1 MIRKAAA
8 FALVLAA
15 CVPSATDDSSTTS
28 TVLDPTTTT
37 VAPTTSTAPTT
48 TLPATTTS
56 TSTTTLPPTTT
67 TTTTL
72 VAGNWAS
79 QPLITTGFGALGWWD
94 GSTWVDAEV
103 EGALPVS
110 GGEDYQVAV
119 IGLEATTTGGPET
132 VVCEPFVNN
141 LGVVLANED
150 VLGEWP
156 GPYGVAI
163 SAPWDLQPHL
173 VQAFVDNG
181 TYAGHAQTL
190 LANRGLNVATP
201 LIKQLFRVDLEG
213 DGINEV
219 IVVAESLTNGY
230 LPVAG
235 DYSIVFMRKV
245 VQGDVQTAILGA
257 SIITDPGTQFVLG
270 YSIGAV
276 ADLNGDGKMEIVL
289 DTAAFEGLAV
299 AVWEYAN
306 DDLGPIQVFE
316 TGCGS

>member
-1 MIRKAAA
+1 MTRRLG
-8 FALVLAA
+8 ALAVLIAA
-15 CVPSATDDSSTTS
+15 CAPSTTGDS
-28 TVLDPTTTT
+28 TTTSAVPTTTT
-37 VAPTTSTAPTT
+37 IASTT
-48 TLPATTTS
+48 TLATTTTTVPIATTS
-56 TSTTTLPPTTT
+56 TSTTTTTTLAPTTT
-67 TTTTL
+67 TTL
-72 VAGNWAS
+72 APGNWAS
-79 QPLITTGFGALGWWD
+79 QPLITTAFGALGWWD
-94 GSTWVDAEV
+94 GAIWLTAQD
-103 EGALPVS
+103 EGSLPVT

-119 IGLEATTTGGPET
+119 IGLQATTTGGPET
-132 VVCEPFVNN
+132 IVCEPFVNN

-150 VLGEWP
+150 MLGQWP

-163 SAPWDLQPHL
+163 SAPWDLQPYL
-173 VQAFVDNG
+173 VQAFPDDG
-181 TYAGHAQTL
+181 TYATHAQTL
-190 LANRGLNVATP
+190 LANRGLNVASP
-201 LIKQLFRVDLEG
+201 VIKQLFRVDLEG

-235 DYSIVFMRKV
+235 DYSIAFLRKV
-245 VQGDVQTAILGA
+245 VQGDVQTAILGV
-257 SIITDPGTQFVLG
+257 SIVTDPNTQFPLG